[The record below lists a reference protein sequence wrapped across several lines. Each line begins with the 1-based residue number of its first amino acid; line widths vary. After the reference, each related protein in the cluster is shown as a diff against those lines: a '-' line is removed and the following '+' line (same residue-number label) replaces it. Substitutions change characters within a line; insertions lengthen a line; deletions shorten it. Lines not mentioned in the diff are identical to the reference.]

1 MNIENYLERLRIKSL
16 NEMQQQVS
24 SVMDD
29 KDKLIL
35 LSPTGSGKTLAFL
48 LPLLKSLNTEEKLCQ
63 ALILVPS
70 RELALQIDAVIKQMQ
85 TGFKITCCY
94 GGHKRE
100 IEENNLIQPPAIL
113 IGTAGRMADHIRRK
127 NVDLSKVEFLV
138 LDEFD
143 KMMEL
148 GFVEEMKYIIGNLQG
163 VNKSMLTSA
172 TFAENIPEFVNMEK
186 AEMLN
191 FLPEEKTGEEDL
203 RIFTLLSPDKDKLET
218 LFQLLCYANNTSSI
232 IFCNHRESVER
243 TSHYLTENGLVNV
256 FYHGGM
262 EQRDREVA
270 LTKFRNA
277 TSDILVTTDLAS
289 RGLDIDNIRN
299 IIHYH
304 LPLEEAAFTHRNGRT
319 ARMGN
324 TGNVYV
330 IHSEEER
337 MPGFITEHAKVFDLP
352 DRLSLPEKPKWST
365 LFFDA
370 GKKHKINKIDIVGF
384 LSQKGYLKKDDIG
397 LIEVKDFIAFAA
409 IRKSK
414 MNDVLQN
421 IKDEKIKGKKV
432 KIAIAK

>member
-191 FLPEEKTGEEDL
+191 FLPEEKMGEEDL